1 MGWITTVLAGLA
13 CTAATGAA
21 IYWCS
26 HWLLDEHNSRAKAHA
41 FRASM
46 KAGKQRLKSI
56 QSEYQL
62 IKSQLIKNGLEPT
75 QKLSSQSRQKQ
86 LSESDTGSSSADE
99 TASVNS
105 SSTVAISEKK
115 VLEFEEVLTRLLER
129 IDTVKP
135 RTNWSDCEMDK
146 VLPKLDTK
154 EAEYLRSIA
163 TNLVLSKKK
172 LILSIETWLSVLQS
186 HTSAFASPASRC

>member
-46 KAGKQRLKSI
+46 KAGKQRLKSTAVA
-56 QSEYQL
+56 QS
-62 IKSQLIKNGLEPT
+62 P
-75 QKLSSQSRQKQ
+75 SRK
-86 LSESDTGSSSADE
+86 
-99 TASVNS
+99 
-105 SSTVAISEKK
+105 KK